1 MGVNYFGP
9 LYVRQGRSNVK
20 CYGCLFTCLFVRAV
34 HIEVVHSLD
43 TNGFINA
50 LRRFDRLR
58 GCSATIYSENGTNFH
73 AGQIELRKLLS
84 KWNQTTIHDFLCQ
97 MNNIWKFNPPGA
109 SHMDDAWERIN
120 RSICTI
126 LRALLELQQLL
137 SDECWNLHDLSY
149 KDYKQPTFA
158 DKWAANQRTLNHSH
172 QIIWQAPLVTT
183 SKHV

>member
-1 MGVNYFGP
+1 MKVNYFGP
-9 LYVRQGRSNVK
+9 LYVRQGCSNVK

-43 TNGFINA
+43 TNGFINT
-50 LRRFDRLR
+50 LRRFDSLR

-73 AGQIELRKLLS
+73 AGQIELCKLLS

-109 SHMDDAWERIN
+109 SHMGDAWERIN

-158 DKWAANQRTLNHSH
+158 DK
-172 QIIWQAPLVTT
+172 
-183 SKHV
+183 